1 MARGSNQSVDTKY
14 ATLKVCDALALL
26 DSGRIGSAR
35 DLLIQALSILPEIDD
50 EIQKKADAE
59 FKEKKRGFHA

>member
-14 ATLKVCDALALL
+14 ATLKVCDALVLI

-35 DLLIQALSILPEIDD
+35 DSLIQALSILPEIDD
-50 EIQKKADAE
+50 EIQKKAEAE